1 MRFNKQ
7 AKRLSDE
14 DGLFCCVCV
23 MKDYKIIHTE
33 VSVKNQWLNCS
44 AEKQKKT
51 ILRREIQ
58 NVSVCLTMGLV
69 DAHKVKSKNQI
80 AF

>member
-1 MRFNKQ
+1 MT
-7 AKRLSDE
+7 ACPD
-14 DGLFCCVCV
+14 
-23 MKDYKIIHTE
+23 
-33 VSVKNQWLNCS
+33 SVKNQWLNCS

-51 ILRREIQ
+51 ILRCKIQ

-69 DAHKVKSKNQI
+69 DAHNVESKNQV